1 MEEIV
6 TIEEAIKTAIDYE
19 TRVGILY
26 ADAVKQATD
35 STGKRVFGLLA
46 GEEKQHL
53 KYLKSKLEEWQR
65 TGKITP
71 EKLQTAVPSREAI
84 MAEAG
89 KLKAH
94 MPSKPRGT
102 ELNLLTKA
110 RDVETETSNF
120 YKQMVA
126 ELSDEGQQMFAHF
139 VRIEEGHLALVQAEL
154 DALSGLGFWFDMPE
168 FNLEAG

>member
-19 TRVGILY
+19 TRVGAIY
-26 ADAVKQATD
+26 GDAVKQAVD

-46 GEEKQHL
+46 EEEGQHL
-53 KYLKSKLEEWQR
+53 RYLKDRLKEWQQM
-65 TGKITP
+65 GKITP

-89 KLKAH
+89 KLKTH
-94 MPSKPRGT
+94 MPNKPRGT
-102 ELNLLTKA
+102 ELSLLTKA

-120 YKQMVA
+120 YKRMVA
-126 ELSDEGQQMFAHF
+126 ELSDEGQQMFAYF
-139 VRIEEGHLALVQAEL
+139 VRVEEGHLALVQAEL